1 MIRNKCVCGGRGGTG
16 SVSLLKD
23 RRHYQLGIYV
33 AMVTLVSA
41 KLNIIKK
48 LNKE

>member
-1 MIRNKCVCGGRGGTG
+1 MWGGGTG

-23 RRHYQLGIYV
+23 RKTLSAGYIYV
-33 AMVTLVSA
+33 AMVSA